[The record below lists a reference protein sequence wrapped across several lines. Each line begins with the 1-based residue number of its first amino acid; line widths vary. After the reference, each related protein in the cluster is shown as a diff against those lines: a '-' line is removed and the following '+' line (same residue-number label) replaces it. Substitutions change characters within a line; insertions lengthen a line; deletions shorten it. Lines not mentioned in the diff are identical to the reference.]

1 MTTREF
7 VGFIPFSIM
16 PLTDAIQTVL
26 NEARRVAEP
35 NQTSGVAMHFCNAYN
50 VALARSDPEYRG
62 LINQG
67 DYIFSDGVPITW
79 VGKRVRPDMSHDWE
93 RVYGPDVMQG
103 VFAQSTQEQPRHYL
117 VGGSPEVLEALQ
129 RSLAQRYPE
138 AHVVGAE
145 SPPFRPATADELRER
160 DSRIAD
166 SGATV
171 VWIGLGTPRHD
182 YEAARLARHL
192 PVVAIG
198 VGAAFDF
205 LSGTKPQAPLWM
217 QKSGTEWL
225 FRLASEPRR
234 LTKRY
239 VWGNSVFIL
248 EAARTLRSKH

>member
-16 PLTDAIQTVL
+16 PLSDAIQTVL
-26 NEARRVAEP
+26 DEARCVAES
-35 NQTSGVAMHFCNAYN
+35 NRSSGVAMHFCNAFN
-50 VALARSDPEYRG
+50 VALARSDQEYRR
-62 LINQG
+62 LLNQG

-103 VFAQSTQEQPRHYL
+103 VFAQSTQQQPRHYL
-117 VGGSPEVLEALQ
+117 VGGSPAVLEALQ

-166 SGATV
+166 SGQR
-171 VWIGLGTPRHD
+171 RHD
-182 YEAARLARHL
+182 RMDRPRNPASRLRGSSVGSTPSRCGHRRGRRFRLPLRHQAAGSAVDAEVGHRVAVPFGKRAPAPDQAL
-192 PVVAIG
+192 PVG
-198 VGAAFDF
+198 
-205 LSGTKPQAPLWM
+205 
-217 QKSGTEWL
+217 
-225 FRLASEPRR
+225 
-234 LTKRY
+234 
-239 VWGNSVFIL
+239 
-248 EAARTLRSKH
+248 